1 MESNNEEIVKTNVV
15 DHELKEE
22 LVSSTKNEKI
32 IIGRPFVKGLII
44 RLLFLFLALAA
55 LSGTVDKL
63 SIHIMKPVW
72 EYDEKFINKSLL
84 HASGYMAI
92 LFVPKALLTSV
103 KTVELEPTVIGSKA
117 GKWKPGELFD
127 PLSDI
132 VDDLWDYMGI
142 VLIFIIVQITT
153 LKLIGL
159 VSLKIL
165 LGIGAAFCVVQ
176 YHKGTLFGKLGYS
189 FIILA
194 VVTYLVFPFV
204 LFMGAKSYES
214 FQVDKSI
221 RFSENMG
228 TLKEKASDI
237 EFTLNKENLKQV
249 VKTLTQ
255 SVNTVWE
262 SSFDFFIGVILMF
275 VLIPLLTMG
284 MIIFILRQSLSYLD
298 MPEAATGL
306 ETGTKKVLSRIG
318 RRTRSRSRLLRW

>member
-44 RLLFLFLALAA
+44 RLLFLLLALAA
-55 LSGTVDKL
+55 FSGTVDKL
-63 SIHIMKPVW
+63 SINIMKPVW
-72 EYDEKFINKSLL
+72 EYDEKFLNKSLL

-142 VLIFIIVQITT
+142 VIIFIIVQITT

-159 VSLKIL
+159 VSLKVL

-189 FIILA
+189 FIILS

-214 FQVDKSI
+214 FQVDKSV
-221 RFSENMG
+221 RFSENLG

-249 VKTLTQ
+249 VKTLAQ

-275 VLIPLLTMG
+275 VLIPLLTLG
-284 MIIFILRQSLSYLD
+284 MIIFILRQSLSHLD
-298 MPEAATGL
+298 MPEAAAGL

-318 RRTRSRSRLLRW
+318 RRTSSRLLRW

>member
-1 MESNNEEIVKTNVV
+1 MDSINEEIVKTNVV

-22 LVSSTKNEKI
+22 LVSSTKDEKI
-32 IIGRPFVKGLII
+32 VSGRPLVKALII
-44 RLLFLFLALAA
+44 RFIFLVLALAA
-55 LSGTVDKL
+55 FSGTVDKL
-63 SIHIMKPVW
+63 SIPIMKPIW
-72 EYDEKFINKSLL
+72 EYDEKFLEKSLL
-84 HASGYMAI
+84 HASGYMAV
-92 LFVPKALLTSV
+92 LFVPKALLSSV

-127 PLSDI
+127 PLLDI

-142 VLIFIIVQITT
+142 VIIFIMVQITI
-153 LKLIGL
+153 LKLVGL
-159 VSLKIL
+159 VSLKVL

-194 VVTYLVFPFV
+194 VITYLVFPSV
-204 LFMGAKSYES
+204 LFMGAKSYEG
-214 FQVDKSI
+214 FQVDKSV
-221 RFSENMG
+221 RFSENLG

-237 EFTLNKENLKQV
+237 EFTLSKENLKQV

-262 SSFDFFIGVILMF
+262 SSLDFFIGMLLMF
-275 VLIPLLTMG
+275 VLVPLLTLG

-298 MPEAATGL
+298 MPEAAAGL

-318 RRTRSRSRLLRW
+318 RRTRSRFLRL

>member
-1 MESNNEEIVKTNVV
+1 MDSINEEIVKTNVV

-22 LVSSTKNEKI
+22 LVSSTKDEKI
-32 IIGRPFVKGLII
+32 VSGRPFVKALII
-44 RLLFLFLALAA
+44 RFLFLLLALAA
-55 LSGTVDKL
+55 FSGTVDKL
-63 SIHIMKPVW
+63 SINIMKPVW
-72 EYDEKFINKSLL
+72 EYDEKFLEKSLL
-84 HASGYMAI
+84 HASGYMI
-92 LFVPKALLTSV
+92 VLSVPKAFLSSAESIEIEPSV
-103 KTVELEPTVIGSKA
+103 VLIKA
-117 GKWKPGELFD
+117 GKWKAGELLD
-127 PLSDI
+127 PLLEI

-142 VLIFIIVQITT
+142 VIIFIIIQITF

-159 VSLKIL
+159 VSLKVL

-214 FQVDKSI
+214 FQVDKSV
-221 RFSENMG
+221 RFSENLG
-228 TLKEKASDI
+228 TLKEKASDV
-237 EFTLNKENLKQV
+237 EFTLSKENLKQV
-249 VKTLTQ
+249 VKTLAQ

-262 SSFDFFIGVILMF
+262 SSLDFFIGMLLMF
-275 VLIPLLTMG
+275 VLVPLLTLG

-298 MPEAATGL
+298 MPEAAAGL

-318 RRTRSRSRLLRW
+318 RRTRSRFLRL

>member
-1 MESNNEEIVKTNVV
+1 MESNNEEIAKSNVV

-22 LVSSTKNEKI
+22 LVSSTKDEKI
-32 IIGRPFVKGLII
+32 VSGRPFVKALII
-44 RLLFLFLALAA
+44 RLLFLLLALAA
-55 LSGTVDKL
+55 FSGTVDKI
-63 SIHIMKPVW
+63 SINIMKPVW
-72 EYDEKFINKSLL
+72 EYDEKFLEKSLL

-92 LFVPKALLTSV
+92 LFVPKALLSSV

-127 PLSDI
+127 PLLDI

-142 VLIFIIVQITT
+142 VIIFIMVQITI

-159 VSLKIL
+159 VSLKVL
-165 LGIGAAFCVVQ
+165 LGAGAAFCVVQ

-214 FQVDKSI
+214 FQVDKSV
-221 RFSENMG
+221 RFSENLG

-249 VKTLTQ
+249 VKTLAQ

-262 SSFDFFIGVILMF
+262 SSFDFFIGVLLMF

-298 MPEAATGL
+298 MPEAAVGL
-306 ETGTKKVLSRIG
+306 ETGTKKVFSRIG
-318 RRTRSRSRLLRW
+318 RRTRSRFLRL

>member
-1 MESNNEEIVKTNVV
+1 MDSINEEIVKTNVV

-22 LVSSTKNEKI
+22 LVSSTKDEKI
-32 IIGRPFVKGLII
+32 VSGRPLVKALII
-44 RLLFLFLALAA
+44 RFIFLVLALAA
-55 LSGTVDKL
+55 FSGTVDKL
-63 SIHIMKPVW
+63 SIPIMKPIW
-72 EYDEKFINKSLL
+72 EYDEKFLEKSLL
-84 HASGYMAI
+84 HASGYMAV
-92 LFVPKALLTSV
+92 LFVPKALLSSV

-127 PLSDI
+127 PLLDI

-142 VLIFIIVQITT
+142 VIIFIMVQITI
-153 LKLIGL
+153 LKLVGL
-159 VSLKIL
+159 VSLKVL

-214 FQVDKSI
+214 FQVDKSV
-221 RFSENMG
+221 RFSENLG

-237 EFTLNKENLKQV
+237 EFTLSKENLKQV

-262 SSFDFFIGVILMF
+262 SSLDFFIGMLLMF
-275 VLIPLLTMG
+275 VLVPLLTLG

-298 MPEAATGL
+298 MPEAAAGL

-318 RRTRSRSRLLRW
+318 RRTRSRFLRL

>member
-22 LVSSTKNEKI
+22 LVSSTKDEKI
-32 IIGRPFVKGLII
+32 ISGRPFIKTLII
-44 RLLFLFLALAA
+44 RLLFLLLAIAA
-55 LSGTVDKL
+55 FSGTVDKL

-72 EYDEKFINKSLL
+72 EYDEKFLNKSLL
-84 HASGYMAI
+84 HASGYMAV
-92 LFVPKALLTSV
+92 LFVPKALLASV

-117 GKWKPGELFD
+117 GKWKPGEIFD

-132 VDDLWDYMGI
+132 IDDLWDYMGFVI
-142 VLIFIIVQITT
+142 IFVIVQITL

-159 VSLKIL
+159 VSLKVL

-194 VVTYLVFPFV
+194 VVTYVVFPFV

-214 FQVDKSI
+214 FQVDKSV
-221 RFSENMG
+221 RFSENLG

-249 VKTLTQ
+249 VKTLSQ

-262 SSFDFFIGVILMF
+262 SSFDFFIGAILMF

-298 MPEAATGL
+298 MPETAAGL

>member
-1 MESNNEEIVKTNVV
+1 LFVKT
-15 DHELKEE
+15 
-22 LVSSTKNEKI
+22 
-32 IIGRPFVKGLII
+32 LII
-44 RLLFLFLALAA
+44 RLLFLLLALGAF
-55 LSGTVDKL
+55 SGTVDKL

-72 EYDEKFINKSLL
+72 KYDKTFLDKSLL
-84 HASGYMAI
+84 HASGYMAV
-92 LFVPKALLTSV
+92 LYVPKALLSSAE
-103 KTVELEPTVIGSKA
+103 TVELEPSVVGSKV
-117 GKWKPGELFD
+117 GKWKAGELFD
-127 PLSDI
+127 PLLDI

-142 VLIFIIVQITT
+142 VIIFIIVQITI

-159 VSLKIL
+159 VSLKVV

-189 FIILA
+189 FIILS

-214 FQVDKSI
+214 FQVEKSV
-221 RFSENMG
+221 RFSENLG
-228 TLKEKASDI
+228 TLKEKSSDI
-237 EFTLNKENLKQV
+237 EFTLSKENLKQV
-249 VKTLTQ
+249 VKTLAQT
-255 SVNTVWE
+255 VNTVWE
-262 SSFDFFIGVILMF
+262 SSLDFFIGVILMF

-298 MPEAATGL
+298 MPETTTGL

>member
-1 MESNNEEIVKTNVV
+1 
-15 DHELKEE
+15 
-22 LVSSTKNEKI
+22 
-32 IIGRPFVKGLII
+32 
-44 RLLFLFLALAA
+44 
-55 LSGTVDKL
+55 
-63 SIHIMKPVW
+63 MKPIW
-72 EYDEKFINKSLL
+72 DYDEKFLEKSLL
-84 HASGYMAI
+84 HASGYMAV
-92 LFVPKALLTSV
+92 LFVPKALLSSI

-127 PLSDI
+127 PLLDI

-142 VLIFIIVQITT
+142 VIIFIMVQITI
-153 LKLIGL
+153 LKLVGL
-159 VSLKIL
+159 VSLKVL

-214 FQVDKSI
+214 FQVDKSV
-221 RFSENMG
+221 RFSENLG

-237 EFTLNKENLKQV
+237 EFTLSKENLKQV
-249 VKTLTQ
+249 VKTLAQ

-262 SSFDFFIGVILMF
+262 SSLDFFIGMLLMF
-275 VLIPLLTMG
+275 VLVPLLTLG

-298 MPEAATGL
+298 MPEAAAGL

-318 RRTRSRSRLLRW
+318 RRTRSRFLRL